1 MHVVLLGGSP
11 AARSRTELLLDYVAQ
26 RLVAQQVEVSLLRV
40 RDFPA
45 EDLLHAR
52 FDSPAVQQLQATVA
66 RADGLVV
73 GTPVYKASLTG
84 ALKVLLDLLPERAL
98 AHKVVLP
105 LASGGSPAHLLAVDY
120 ALKPVLA
127 ALKAQEPNHDTRP
140 EFKAPVITWTPV
152 ISPSSMIFYSGE
164 LFPEWKGN
172 AFIGGLSSQAL
183 VRVAFEGDRAWE
195 AERFAMGSRIREVE
209 QGPDGAL
216 WLLED
221 GKGGRLLKLTP
232 PQ

>member
-26 RLVAQQVEVSLLRV
+26 RLVEHQVEVSLLRV

-127 ALKAQEPNHDTRP
+127 ALKAQEMLPGVFAVDQQIRYP
-140 EFKAPVITWTPV
+140 
-152 ISPSSMIFYSGE
+152 
-164 LFPEWKGN
+164 
-172 AFIGGLSSQAL
+172 
-183 VRVAFEGDRAWE
+183 EGDTPAQLDAELRERLDE
-195 AERFAMGSRIREVE
+195 AVE
-209 QGPDGAL
+209 QLLAAL
-216 WLLED
+216 ARRPAPIDPNLLNE
-221 GKGGRLLKLTP
+221 RLVNARWSI
-232 PQ
+232 